1 MSSDMVNQWL
11 ANASRFPLLSA
22 SQEVTL
28 GNQVRAWL
36 DTDNPDAKTVR
47 RGQRARNRMMQSNLR
62 LVSAVAKKYLPRT
75 KENPRLSQED
85 LLQEGC
91 IGLAR
96 AVEKFDPATGY
107 KFSTYAYWWIRQSCG
122 RYCDINVSSI
132 KITPQIHHL
141 VMRWRYRPEGQT
153 LEEFAA
159 EVKQPAAKLEK
170 TIALWKRA
178 QVTSLDRTIVESGDT
193 LIDLLSDDALPQEQN
208 MQFIDAL
215 EDLREIPE
223 IRDALAVLELSANTP
238 AKEMAE
244 LLGCMQKDV
253 PKQLKDLRA
262 LVREHAPEHVREQV
276 CGVERKQPVRLLPT
290 LPAVKPAPVRELVAV
305 GCHTSSVTPMSEAI
319 AAPTANG
326 HTTSL
331 EAEAM
336 NVIAAVQ
343 SEATEEAPKPTRKPR
358 RTKAEMTASRAS
370 EAVVVS
376 IDGTEYQGTPSAI
389 AAVVKA
395 MAA

>member
-1 MSSDMVNQWL
+1 MSGEAVTQWL
-11 ANASRFPLLSA
+11 SNAARYPLLTA

-36 DTDNPDAKTVR
+36 DADNPDPRVIR
-47 RGQRARNRMMQSNLR
+47 RGKKARERMMQSNLR
-62 LVSAVAKKYLPRT
+62 LVSAVVKKYISRT

-96 AVEKFDPATGY
+96 AVEKFDPAAGY

-193 LIDLLSDDALPQEQN
+193 LIDLLSDDALPQDQN

-223 IRDALAVLELSANTP
+223 IRDALAVLELSANAP
-238 AKEMAE
+238 VQEMAE
-244 LLGCMQKDV
+244 LLGCMHKDV

-262 LVREHAPEHVREQV
+262 LVREHAPEHVRDSI
-276 CGVERKQPVRLLPT
+276 CGPEKKSSGIM
-290 LPAVKPAPVRELVAV
+290 KPMPKATPKPVRELVAV
-305 GCHTSSVTPMSEAI
+305 GCHSSSVKPMSEAI

-326 HTTSL
+326 HSSSL

-336 NVIAAVQ
+336 SVITSIQ

-358 RTKAEMTASRAS
+358 RTKAEMSANRAS

-376 IDGTEYQGTPSAI
+376 INGVSYEGAPSAI